1 MTDHISLEYP
11 DDFLIGTATEIFM
24 LKNAASYIPTEIVTK
39 GKFHF
44 IGKILQLVE
53 VIANVHIN
61 CFVLVLFHA
70 EVKHYLTIVSVI
82 KLGFRADGIKELFRQ
97 NIQVFN
103 GHLSY
108 ADFEAIFK
116 VVSS

>member
-1 MTDHISLEYP
+1 
-11 DDFLIGTATEIFM
+11 M

-53 VIANVHIN
+53 VISNVHLN

-70 EVKHYLTIVSVI
+70 EVKHYLTIVCVI

-108 ADFEAIFK
+108 SDFKAIFK